1 MAEVVKEESTL
12 TVRLDPDL
20 LRDFKIVAARK
31 KRPMSEIIR
40 EFIQWY
46 VSKEEEAK

>member
-1 MAEVVKEESTL
+1 MTEVVKEDSTL

-20 LRDFKIVAARK
+20 LMEFKVVAARK

-46 VSKEEEAK
+46 VTKESA